1 MRWLGRFFYRVL
13 FWTYDRG
20 SWQWDV
26 SCLFFLV
33 VIFTTPQDFLMN
45 NTQNP
50 LTPDQIRSLVVN
62 CLKSFF

>member
-1 MRWLGRFFYRVL
+1 MKLLGRFFYRVL

-45 NTQNP
+45 YAENP